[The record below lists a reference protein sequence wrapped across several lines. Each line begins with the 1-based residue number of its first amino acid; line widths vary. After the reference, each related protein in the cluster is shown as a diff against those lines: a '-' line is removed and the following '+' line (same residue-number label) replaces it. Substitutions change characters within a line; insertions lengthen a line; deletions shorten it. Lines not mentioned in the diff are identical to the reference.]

1 MQPEHSGSMGFI
13 RANRDAVAFTTLFP
27 PLKIGEPL
35 RRRFIDNCIKKFY
48 EKKSILPTYQLRKII
63 DVFYSRGEESIIARA
78 TRLLS
83 IPAELPKLLTE
94 ITRATLNGDGDFK
107 NLLKRIEKEL
117 NPIVVKNGK
126 LSVLKN
132 SSYLLH
138 GTHEDWSDLRKAFDV
153 ILYSPTLVSTE
164 EVIKLIQK
172 FTESPKLLLKELH
185 NNKIITLQGK
195 GKETFIWKTGTSPP
209 KNIISALR
217 EIRQKKLEVT
227 TLQILQHPNINQI
240 KNSTLFERVLDALEI
255 LSKHQIIKEEE
266 QYQIDHYSSISLEAA
281 INDVTPLIQLYKLI

>member
-1 MQPEHSGSMGFI
+1 M
-13 RANRDAVAFTTLFP
+13 
-27 PLKIGEPL
+27 
-35 RRRFIDNCIKKFY
+35 
-48 EKKSILPTYQLRKII
+48 
-63 DVFYSRGEESIIARA
+63 
-78 TRLLS
+78 
-83 IPAELPKLLTE
+83 
-94 ITRATLNGDGDFK
+94 
-107 NLLKRIEKEL
+107 
-117 NPIVVKNGK
+117 KNGK

-138 GTHEDWSDLRKAFDV
+138 GTHEDWSNLRKAFDV

-164 EVIKLIQK
+164 EVIKLTQK